1 MRYKL
6 NLLNSKNVFLI
17 FLTLSGNIMESYSNA
32 RGNSP
37 IKYYQI
43 GDTFIT
49 VWFGSN
55 AYTYSYGRAGRE
67 NVETMKIL
75 ARNGSGLS
83 SYISKN
89 VKHLFD

>member
-1 MRYKL
+1 
-6 NLLNSKNVFLI
+6 
-17 FLTLSGNIMESYSNA
+17 METYSNA
-32 RGNSP
+32 HGNSL
-37 IKYYQI
+37 ITNYQI

-49 VWFGSN
+49 VWFSSN

-75 ARNGSGLS
+75 ARNGSGLC

-89 VKHLFD
+89 VKQLFD